1 MRAGR
6 HYTAYRPSESRAD
19 DRVFRRP
26 LSHAA
31 KTAVA
36 KQFYY
41 VYDNEH
47 RAGVAQSVEQRIRNA
62 KVGGSIPFSGTRLD
76 KERSSENLFF
86 GFSDDLFYCGVCSRL
101 RTRKVSFRIVR
112 TPSIPRG

>member
-6 HYTAYRPSESRAD
+6 HYTAYRPSESRVAD
-19 DRVFRRP
+19 TVFRRP

-62 KVGGSIPFSGTRLD
+62 KVGGSIPFSGTSLD
-76 KERSSENLFF
+76 KERSSENLVL
-86 GFSDDLFYCGVCSRL
+86 GFQTAFAFIGAV
-101 RTRKVSFRIVR
+101 VQ
-112 TPSIPRG
+112 G